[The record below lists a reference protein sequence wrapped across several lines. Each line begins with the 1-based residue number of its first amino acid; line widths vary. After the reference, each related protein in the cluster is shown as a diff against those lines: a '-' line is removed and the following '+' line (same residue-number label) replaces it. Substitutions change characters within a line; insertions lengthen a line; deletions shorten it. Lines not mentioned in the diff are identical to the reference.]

1 MFINIKKL
9 ICLIIKND
17 HDDIILIIND
27 IDINNDNQDN
37 NAIGDVID
45 NSNILIIMRMLILI
59 MKIFIII
66 MEMTIILIM
75 H

>member
-17 HDDIILIIND
+17 HDDITLIIND